1 MNRRSDSHKSFE
13 ISVILKI
20 MFQIP
25 VEKIGAGGLCVCGE
39 GISSYRKRNIERTLC
54 FFVESWFPKS

>member
-25 VEKIGAGGLCVCGE
+25 VEKIGAGGLCVCVVKG
-39 GISSYRKRNIERTLC
+39 
-54 FFVESWFPKS
+54 